1 MTYSPLFRRWVLAAF
16 AVAFVAVAWG
26 GIVRAT
32 GSGMGCAD
40 DWPLCQGSLLPA
52 AEAGSVIEWLHRA
65 LALLSGITVFVVAWL
80 AVRQYLFRSVGQS
93 PPLLGSRSLRRLR
106 LLPSPGPSRA
116 LGLALAAVPLFLLQ
130 AILGAITV
138 WLALPHEW
146 VTLHFANAQ
155 LFLAVLTA
163 LLVETRLPRARA
175 GDHSGAWTWLVAGAA
190 GATYLL
196 QLSGAYVRAASATA
210 ACTGWP
216 ACDGTV
222 PFPLTGAPAIHML
235 HRYLAAAVGVLI
247 VYAALAAWRRRREIP
262 GAGAAAAW
270 TLSLFALQVIVG
282 AANPLTGFAVLPLAA
297 HPGVASALWCATV
310 ALAVV
315 AWRPPA
321 GARETIRDV
330 VSLTKPAIMSLLLL
344 TAVGGAFLAAQGVP
358 PVLPLVATVI
368 GGALAS
374 GGASSLNH
382 YFDRDIDE
390 QMRRTRRRP
399 LVAHRIPDA
408 LAIVVGVTFNLAAF
422 GVLLLW
428 ANLLAAV
435 LALSGTLFYILIYTL
450 WLKRTTTHNIVI
462 GGAAG
467 AIPPLVGFAAVAGSL
482 DLAAWLLFA
491 IVFFWTPAHFWAL
504 AILIKDDYA
513 RAGIPMLPVVRGEVA
528 ATWGILWYALSL
540 VPLSVL
546 LFVIDAAGP
555 LYLAAALALGTVF
568 VGFAIRLV
576 RGAEL
581 RRRALARGLY
591 LYSLLYLALLFTAIV
606 VDSTVRT

>member
-1 MTYSPLFRRWVLAAF
+1 MRTAPVTYSPLFRRWVLAAF

-40 DWPLCQGSLLPA
+40 DWPLCQGQLLPA
-52 AEAGSVIEWLHRA
+52 AQASSVIEWIHRA
-65 LALLSGITVFVVAWL
+65 LALLSGITVFIVALL
-80 AVRQYLFRSVGQS
+80 ALRERAPANGAGEAGEVSGIGVREGFAR
-93 PPLLGSRSLRRLR
+93 
-106 LLPSPGPSRA
+106 PSG
-116 LGLALAAVPLFLLQ
+116 LTLALAAVPLFLLQ
-130 AILGAITV
+130 ALLGAVTV

-155 LFLAVLTA
+155 LFLGVLTA
-163 LLVETRLPRARA
+163 LLVETRLPRSQAADR
-175 GDHSGAWTWLVAGAA
+175 SGAWTWLVAGAA
-190 GATYLL
+190 AATFLL
-196 QLSGAYVRAASATA
+196 QLSGAYVRAAGATA

-216 ACDGTV
+216 ACSGEL
-222 PFPLTGAPAIHML
+222 PFPTLGAPAIHML
-235 HRYLAAAVGVLI
+235 HRYLAVVVGVLI

-270 TLSLFALQVIVG
+270 TLGLFALQVIVG
-282 AANPLTGFAVLPLAA
+282 AANPLTNFAVLPLAA

-321 GARETIRDV
+321 GARETLRDV
-330 VSLTKPAIMSLLLL
+330 ISLTKPAIMSLLLL
-344 TAVGGAFLAAQGVP
+344 TAVGGAFLAAHGVP
-358 PVLPLVATVI
+358 PFLPLVATVL

-399 LVAHRIPDA
+399 LAAHRIPNA
-408 LAIVVGVTFNLAAF
+408 LAIAVGVVFNVAAF
-422 GVLLLW
+422 AVLALW
-428 ANLLAAV
+428 ANVLAAM
-435 LALSGTLFYILIYTL
+435 LALSGTLFYIIVYTL
-450 WLKRTTTHNIVI
+450 WLKRTTTQNIVI

-513 RAGIPMLPVVRGEVA
+513 RAGIPMLPVVKGDVA
-528 ATWGILWYALSL
+528 AAWGILWYSLSL
-540 VPLSVL
+540 VPLSIL
-546 LFVIDAAGP
+546 LFVIGAAGP
-555 LYLAAALALGTVF
+555 FYLAAALALGTVF
-568 VGFAIRLV
+568 VAFAVRLV

-581 RRRALARGLY
+581 HRRALARGLY
-591 LYSLLYLALLFTAIV
+591 LYSLLYLALLFTAIA
-606 VDSTVRT
+606 VDSAIRI

>member
-26 GIVRAT
+26 GVVRAT

-40 DWPLCQGSLLPA
+40 DWPLCQGQLLPA
-52 AEAGSVIEWLHRA
+52 AEAGSVIEWIHRA
-65 LALLSGITVFVVAWL
+65 LALLSGITVFIVAWL
-80 AVRQYLFRSVGQS
+80 AVRQY
-93 PPLLGSRSLRRLR
+93 
-106 LLPSPGPSRA
+106 PGRA

-130 AILGAITV
+130 AILGAVTV

-155 LFLAVLTA
+155 LFLGVLTA
-163 LLVETRLPRARA
+163 LLVETRLASVGGTARA
-175 GDHSGAWTWLVAGAA
+175 GAGAGAPA
-190 GATYLL
+190 GVSPGPGRTGWGWLFFGAAAATYLL
-196 QLSGAYVRAASATA
+196 QLSGAWVRAAGATA

-216 ACDGTV
+216 ACDGATG
-222 PFPLTGAPAIHML
+222 FPTAGAPAIHML

-262 GAGAAAAW
+262 GAGPLSAW
-270 TLSLFALQVIVG
+270 TLALFAVQVVVG

-297 HPGVASALWCATV
+297 HPGVASALWCALV

-321 GARETIRDV
+321 GARETLRDV
-330 VSLTKPAIMSLLLL
+330 ISLTKPAIMSLLLL

-358 PVLPLVATVI
+358 PFLPLVATVV

-390 QMRRTRRRP
+390 RMRRTRRRP
-399 LVAHRIPDA
+399 LAAHRIPNA
-408 LAIVVGVTFNLAAF
+408 LAIAVGIVFNIAAF
-422 GVLLLW
+422 AVLALW
-428 ANLLAAV
+428 ANVLAAA
-435 LALSGTLFYILIYTL
+435 LALSGTLFYVLVYTL

-467 AIPPLVGFAAVAGSL
+467 AVPPLVGWAAVTGSL

-513 RAGIPMLPVVRGEVA
+513 RAGIPMLPVVRGDVA
-528 ATWGILWYALSL
+528 ATWGILWYAASL
-540 VPLSVL
+540 VPLSIL
-546 LFVIDAAGP
+546 LFVIGAAGP
-555 LYLAAALALGTVF
+555 LYLASALALGTVF
-568 VGFAIRLV
+568 VGFAVRLV

-581 RRRALARGLY
+581 RRRALARALY
-591 LYSLLYLALLFTAIV
+591 LYSLLYLALLFTVIV
-606 VDSTVRT
+606 VDSAVRT

>member
-1 MTYSPLFRRWVLAAF
+1 VTYSPLFRRWVLAAF

-26 GIVRAT
+26 GVVRAT

-40 DWPLCQGSLLPA
+40 DWPLCQGQLLPA
-52 AEAGSVIEWLHRA
+52 AQAGSVIEWIHRA
-65 LALLSGITVFVVAWL
+65 LALLSGITVFIVAGL
-80 AVRQYLFRSVGQS
+80 AVREYRG
-93 PPLLGSRSLRRLR
+93 
-106 LLPSPGPSRA
+106 RA

-130 AILGAITV
+130 AILGAVTV

-155 LFLAVLTA
+155 LFLGVLTA
-163 LLVETRLPRARA
+163 LLVETRLASVGGTARA
-175 GDHSGAWTWLVAGAA
+175 GAGAPA
-190 GATYLL
+190 GVSPGPDRTGWGWLFVSAAAATYLL
-196 QLSGAYVRAASATA
+196 QLSGAYVRAAGATA

-216 ACDGTV
+216 ACDGAL
-222 PFPLTGAPAIHML
+222 PFPTAGAPAIHML
-235 HRYLAAAVGVLI
+235 HRYLAAAVGILI
-247 VYAALAAWRRRREIP
+247 VYAALAAWRHRREIP
-262 GAGAAAAW
+262 GAGPAAAW
-270 TLSLFALQVIVG
+270 TLALFALQVVVG
-282 AANPLTGFAVLPLAA
+282 AASPLTGFAVLPLAA

-315 AWRPPA
+315 AWRPPV
-321 GARETIRDV
+321 GARETLRDV
-330 VSLTKPAIMSLLLL
+330 ISLTKPAIMSLLLL

-358 PVLPLVATVI
+358 PFLPLVATVV

-399 LVAHRIPDA
+399 LAAHRIPNA
-408 LAIVVGVTFNLAAF
+408 LAIAVGVVFNVAAF
-422 GVLLLW
+422 AVLAVW
-428 ANLLAAV
+428 ANLLAAA
-435 LALSGTLFYILIYTL
+435 LALSGTLFYILVYTL

-467 AIPPLVGFAAVAGSL
+467 AVPPLVGWAAVTGSL

-513 RAGIPMLPVVRGEVA
+513 RAGIPMLPVVRGDVA
-528 ATWGILWYALSL
+528 ATWGILWYAASL
-540 VPLSVL
+540 VPLSIL
-546 LFVIDAAGP
+546 LFVIGAAGP
-555 LYLAAALALGTVF
+555 LYLASALALGTVF
-568 VGFAIRLV
+568 VGFAVRLV

-606 VDSTVRT
+606 VDSAVRI

>member
-1 MTYSPLFRRWVLAAF
+1 MTSSSPDLPTYSAAFRRAALISF
-16 AVAFVAVAWG
+16 AIAFIAVAWG

-40 DWPLCQGSLLPA
+40 DWPLCQGQLLPA
-52 AEAGSVIEWLHRA
+52 ANAGSIIEWIHRA
-65 LALLSGITVFVVAWL
+65 LALASGVAVFWTATL
-80 AVRQYLFRSVGQS
+80 AVRSYRGR
-93 PPLLGSRSLRRLR
+93 G
-106 LLPSPGPSRA
+106 
-116 LGLALAAVPLFLLQ
+116 LGLALAAIPLFLLQ

-155 LFLAVLTA
+155 IFLGVLTA
-163 LLVETRLPRARA
+163 LVIESRIARPDRADR
-175 GDHSGAWTWLVAGAA
+175 SSAWTWLVAAA
-190 GATYLL
+190 AASTFLL
-196 QLSGAYVRAASATA
+196 QLSGAFVRASGSTA
-210 ACTGWP
+210 ACRGWP
-216 ACDGTV
+216 ACDGGLL
-222 PFPLTGAPAIHML
+222 FPTTGAPAIHML
-235 HRYLAAAVGVLI
+235 HRYLSVAVGILI
-247 VYAALAAWRRRREIP
+247 VYAALAAWRRRSEIP

-270 TLSLFALQVIVG
+270 TLGLFMLQVAVG
-282 AANPLTGFAVLPLAA
+282 AANPLTGFNVIPLAA

-321 GARETIRDV
+321 GARDTLRDV

-358 PVLPLVATVI
+358 PVLPLIATVI

-390 QMRRTRRRP
+390 RMRRTRRRP
-399 LVAHRIPDA
+399 LVARRIPNA
-408 LAIVVGVTFNLAAF
+408 LAIGVGITFNIAAF
-422 GVLLLW
+422 VVLLAW

-435 LALSGTLFYILIYTL
+435 LALSGTVFYIAVYTL

-467 AIPPLVGFAAVAGSL
+467 AIPPLVGWAAVAGSL

-504 AILIKDDYA
+504 AILIKDDYE
-513 RAGIPMLPVVRGEVA
+513 RAGVPMLPVVRGDVA
-528 ATWGILWYALSL
+528 TTWGILWYSLSL
-540 VPLSVL
+540 IPLSVL
-546 LFVIDAAGP
+546 VFLIGAAGP
-555 LYLAAALALGTVF
+555 LYLGSALTLGVIF
-568 VGFAIRLV
+568 VAFAVRLL
-576 RGAEL
+576 RGTEL

-606 VDSTVRT
+606 VDSAIPI

>member
-1 MTYSPLFRRWVLAAF
+1 MTYSPAFRRWVLAAF
-16 AVAFVAVAWG
+16 TVAFVAVAWG

-52 AEAGSVIEWLHRA
+52 AQAGSVIEWLHRA
-65 LALLSGITVFVVAWL
+65 LALASGVTVFVVAWL
-80 AVRQYLFRSVGQS
+80 AVRQYRG
-93 PPLLGSRSLRRLR
+93 
-106 LLPSPGPSRA
+106 RA
-116 LGLALAAVPLFLLQ
+116 MGLALAAVPLFLLQ

-155 LFLAVLTA
+155 LFLGVLTA
-163 LLVETRLPRARA
+163 LLIETRVASEWGSYARPAASLTGAPTPGA
-175 GDHSGAWTWLVAGAA
+175 GEAGPGRTRWSYLFAGTAA
-190 GATYLL
+190 ATYLL
-196 QLSGAYVRAASATA
+196 QLSGAYVRAAGATA
-210 ACTGWP
+210 ACKGWP
-216 ACDGTV
+216 ECDSALL
-222 PFPLTGAPAIHML
+222 FPTTGAPAIHML

-247 VYAALAAWRRRREIP
+247 VYAAIAAWRRRREIP
-262 GAGAAAAW
+262 GAGPAAMW
-270 TLSLFALQVIVG
+270 TLGLFALQVVVG
-282 AANPLTGFAVLPLAA
+282 AANPLSGFAVLPLAA

-358 PVLPLVATVI
+358 PFLPLVATVV

-408 LAIVVGVTFNLAAF
+408 LAIAVGVVFNVAAF
-422 GVLLLW
+422 AVLLLW
-428 ANLLAAV
+428 ANLLAAA
-435 LALSGTLFYILIYTL
+435 LALSGTLFYILVYTL
-450 WLKRTTTHNIVI
+450 WLKRTTTQNIVI

-482 DLAAWLLFA
+482 DLAAWLLVA

-504 AILIKDDYA
+504 AILIKEDYA
-513 RAGIPMLPVVRGEVA
+513 RAGIPMLPVVRGDVA

-540 VPLSVL
+540 VPLSIL
-546 LFVIDAAGP
+546 LFVIGATGP

-568 VGFAIRLV
+568 VALAVRLV

-581 RRRALARGLY
+581 RRRSLARGLY
-591 LYSLLYLALLFTAIV
+591 LYSLLYLALLFAAIC
-606 VDSTVRT
+606 VDSAIRT

>member
-1 MTYSPLFRRWVLAAF
+1 LTTYSPAFRRAALASF
-16 AVAFVAVAWG
+16 AIAFVAVAWG
-26 GIVRAT
+26 GVVRAT

-40 DWPLCQGSLLPA
+40 DWPLCQGQLLPLA
-52 AEAGSVIEWLHRA
+52 TAGSVIEWIHRVLALASGIAVLWTASLALRHHRGRA
-65 LALLSGITVFVVAWL
+65 LK
-80 AVRQYLFRSVGQS
+80 
-93 PPLLGSRSLRRLR
+93 
-106 LLPSPGPSRA
+106 
-116 LGLALAAVPLFLLQ
+116 LALAAVPLFLLQ

-138 WLALPHEW
+138 WLELPHEW

-155 LFLAVLTA
+155 LFLGVLTA
-163 LLVETRLPRARA
+163 LLVETRLARPARTDRA
-175 GDHSGAWTWLVAGAA
+175 GAWTWLVAGAA

-196 QLSGAYVRAASATA
+196 QLSGAYVRASGATA

-216 ACDGTV
+216 ACDGGLL
-222 PFPLTGAPAIHML
+222 FPATGAPAIHML
-235 HRYLAAAVGVLI
+235 HRYLAVAVGILI
-247 VYAALAAWRRRREIP
+247 VYAAIAAWRRRREIP

-270 TLSLFALQVIVG
+270 TLGLFVLQVIVG
-282 AANPLTGFAVLPLAA
+282 AANPLTGFNVIPLAA

-310 ALAVV
+310 ALAII
-315 AWRPPA
+315 AWRPPV
-321 GARETIRDV
+321 GARETLRDV

-358 PVLPLVATVI
+358 PVLPLAATVI

-390 QMRRTRRRP
+390 RMRRTRRRP
-399 LVAHRIPDA
+399 LAARRIPNA
-408 LAIVVGVTFNLAAF
+408 LAIAVGVVFNLAAF
-422 GVLLLW
+422 GVLAMW
-428 ANLLAAV
+428 ANLLAAA
-435 LALSGTLFYILIYTL
+435 LALSGTVFYIVVYTL

-467 AIPPLVGFAAVAGSL
+467 AIPPLVGWAAVAGSL

-504 AILIKDDYA
+504 AILIKDDYE
-513 RAGIPMLPVVRGEVA
+513 RAGVPMLPVVRGDEA
-528 ATWGILWYALSL
+528 TTWGILWYSLSL
-540 VPLSVL
+540 IPLSMLV
-546 LFVIDAAGP
+546 FIIGAAGP
-555 LYLAAALALGTVF
+555 IYLASALALGVIF
-568 VGFAIRLV
+568 VAFAVRLV
-576 RGAEL
+576 RGAEP

-606 VDSTVRT
+606 VDSAIPT

>member
-1 MTYSPLFRRWVLAAF
+1 MPMTYSPLFRRWVLAAF
-16 AVAFVAVAWG
+16 AVAFIAVAWG
-26 GIVRAT
+26 GVVRAT

-40 DWPLCQGSLLPA
+40 DWPLCQGQLFPA
-52 AEAGSVIEWLHRA
+52 AEAGSVIEWIHRA
-65 LALLSGITVFVVAWL
+65 LALLSGITVFIVAWL
-80 AVRQYLFRSVGQS
+80 AVRYHRG
-93 PPLLGSRSLRRLR
+93 
-106 LLPSPGPSRA
+106 RA

-130 AILGAITV
+130 AILGAVTV

-155 LFLAVLTA
+155 LFLGVLTA
-163 LLVETRLPRARA
+163 LLVETRVPRSQAADR
-175 GDHSGAWTWLVAGAA
+175 SSTWTWLVAGAA
-190 GATYLL
+190 AATFLL
-196 QLSGAYVRAASATA
+196 QLSGAYVRAAGATA

-216 ACDGTV
+216 ACDGALG
-222 PFPLTGAPAIHML
+222 FPTTGAPAIHML

-262 GAGAAAAW
+262 GAGTLSVW
-270 TLSLFALQVIVG
+270 TLGLFALQVIVG
-282 AANPLTGFAVLPLAA
+282 AANPLMNFSVIPLAA

-321 GARETIRDV
+321 GARETLRDV
-330 VSLTKPAIMSLLLL
+330 ISLTKPAIMSLLLL

-358 PVLPLVATVI
+358 PFLPLVATVV

-399 LVAHRIPDA
+399 LVAHRIPNS
-408 LAIVVGVTFNLAAF
+408 LAIAVGVVCNGAAFAVLAVWANVLAA
-422 GVLLLW
+422 L
-428 ANLLAAV
+428 
-435 LALSGTLFYILIYTL
+435 LALSGTLFYILVYTL

-528 ATWGILWYALSL
+528 TTWGILWYSASL
-540 VPLSVL
+540 VPLSIL
-546 LFVIDAAGP
+546 LFVIGATGL
-555 LYLAAALALGTVF
+555 LYLGSALVLGIVF
-568 VGFAIRLV
+568 VGFAVRLV
-576 RGAEL
+576 RGSEL

-591 LYSLLYLALLFTAIV
+591 LYSLLYLALLFTAIA
-606 VDSTVRT
+606 VDSAVRI

>member
-1 MTYSPLFRRWVLAAF
+1 MSYSPLFRRWVLAAF

-40 DWPLCQGSLLPA
+40 DWPLCQGQLLPA
-52 AEAGSVIEWLHRA
+52 AEAGSIIEWIHRA

-80 AVRQYLFRSVGQS
+80 AIRQR
-93 PPLLGSRSLRRLR
+93 LG
-106 LLPSPGPSRA
+106 RA
-116 LGLALAAVPLFLLQ
+116 QGLALAAIPLFLLQ
-130 AILGAITV
+130 ALLGAVTV

-155 LFLAVLTA
+155 LYLGVLTA
-163 LLVETRLPRARA
+163 LLVETRLAGRGGTARA
-175 GDHSGAWTWLVAGAA
+175 GQAVPGRTGWGWLFFGTAA
-190 GATYLL
+190 ATYLL

-210 ACTGWP
+210 ACLGWP
-216 ACDGTV
+216 ACDGATG
-222 PFPLTGAPAIHML
+222 FPMVGAPAIHML

-247 VYAALAAWRRRREIP
+247 VFAAVAAWRRRREIP
-262 GAGAAAAW
+262 GAGPAAAW
-270 TLSLFALQVIVG
+270 TLGLFVLQVIVG
-282 AANPLTGFAVLPLAA
+282 AANPLTNFSVIPLAA

-315 AWRPPA
+315 AWRPPT
-321 GARETIRDV
+321 GARETLRDV
-330 VSLTKPAIMSLLLL
+330 VALTKPAIMSLLLL

-358 PVLPLVATVI
+358 PFLPLVATVL

-382 YFDRDIDE
+382 YFDRDIDL

-399 LVAHRIPDA
+399 LVAHRIPNA
-408 LAIVVGVTFNLAAF
+408 LAIAVGVVFNVAAF
-422 GVLLLW
+422 
-428 ANLLAAV
+428 AV
-435 LALSGTLFYILIYTL
+435 LAAWANVLAATLALTGTLFYILVYTL
-450 WLKRTTTHNIVI
+450 WLKRTTTQNIVI

-482 DLAAWLLFA
+482 DLGAWLLFA

-513 RAGIPMLPVVRGEVA
+513 RAGIPMLPVVRGDVA
-528 ATWGILWYALSL
+528 ATWGILWYSLSL

-546 LFVIDAAGP
+546 LFVIGAAGL
-555 LYLAAALALGTVF
+555 LYLASALVLGTIF
-568 VGFAIRLV
+568 VGFAVRLV

-591 LYSLLYLALLFTAIV
+591 LYSLLYLALLFTAIA
-606 VDSTVRT
+606 VDSTIRI